1 MARVFVNSVA
11 QCRGTAREPGI
22 GNLAEIWRNEVMSKV
37 PSTKKNGGGIRPV
50 GDKILVKRDEAQ
62 TKTDSGIFLPETSKD
77 KPKTG
82 VIQAVGPGSINSDT
96 GERIPLSVKS
106 GDKIIFTSYAGT
118 EIKLDGEE
126 LLIMSE
132 DDILAVID

>member
-1 MARVFVNSVA
+1 
-11 QCRGTAREPGI
+11 
-22 GNLAEIWRNEVMSKV
+22 MSKNSKFAV
-37 PSTKKNGGGIRPV
+37 RPLH
-50 GDKILVKRDEAQ
+50 DKILVRRDEAQ
-62 TKTDSGIFLPETSKD
+62 SKTDSGIFLPEPSKD

-82 VIQAVGPGSINSDT
+82 TIEAVGTGALNTDT
-96 GERIPLSVKS
+96 GERIPLSVRK

-118 EIKLDGEE
+118 EVKIDGQD